1 MNSPRIINMQMNN
14 TCFICHPFVNSIT
27 PIFRLCSMSS
37 AASSFLHIFGGVTNA
52 AQMALKTA
60 LVSIYPLYV
69 ELFITIDGNRLDPY
83 LAQYATSLSI
93 IAFLVALSGHFD
105 LSGLEKLSFTQSCV
119 LSQSRSTSLWP
130 YREQSSLI
138 PSSHSSWTFLI

>member
-1 MNSPRIINMQMNN
+1 
-14 TCFICHPFVNSIT
+14 
-27 PIFRLCSMSS
+27 MSS